1 MAEPDTHYLT
11 AAEIAA
17 WAPDQPMPG
26 NYSAPLRHRLQQTDQ
41 WTPDQVAGRHWA
53 IGCVSLEITQRCNL
67 DCTLCYLSDH
77 SEAVKDLPLAEIY
90 RRIDMIYR
98 HYGPNTDI
106 QVSGGDPTLRKRHE
120 LVAIVRRIA
129 GMGMRPSL
137 FTNGIKASRGL
148 LQELA
153 DNGLVDVAFHVDLTQ
168 QRKGYA
174 TERDL
179 NAVRL
184 DYIERARGLG
194 LSVFFN
200 TTVFDGNFAEI
211 PEIVRFFRHHAEIVR
226 LASFQLQAETGRGVL
241 RQRAALITQD
251 SVAEQI
257 SAGAGLA
264 LNFDVPRVGHP
275 SCNRYAICLEA
286 DNNLFDLCDDPDF
299 ARSMVDCMVGS
310 PIDRKSK
317 GQVVT
322 AFLRTIL
329 RDPRL
334 WLPTLRFVARKAW
347 QMRASLLA
355 SRGRVNK
362 LSFFMHNFQDAE
374 RLQHDRCVACVFMV
388 ATAQG
393 PLSMCV
399 YNAKR
404 DIDILK
410 PLTIHDDGGHRLE
423 WDPAT
428 GVKDLQGPTGP
439 APRTAAAPLPL
450 KRLKGRARQLALARA
465 SLAVPDADRSRTS
478 TEINLRR

>member
-1 MAEPDTHYLT
+1 MAEPDSHYLT
-11 AAEIAA
+11 KAEIAS
-17 WAPDQPMPG
+17 WAPDRPTPG
-26 NYSAPLRHRLQQTDQ
+26 NYSAPLRHRLEQAGQ
-41 WTPDQVAGRHWA
+41 WTENQIAGRHWA
-53 IGCVSLEITQRCNL
+53 IACVSLEITQRCNL

-77 SEAVKDLPLAEIY
+77 SEAVKDVPLAEIY

-120 LVAIVRRIA
+120 LVAIVARIA
-129 GMGMRPSL
+129 KMDMRPSL
-137 FTNGIKASRGL
+137 FTNGIKATRDL
-148 LQELA
+148 LRELA

-168 QRKGYA
+168 QRKGYT

-179 NAVRL
+179 NALRL

-200 TTVFDGNFAEI
+200 TTVFKGNFTEI
-211 PEIVRFFRHHAEIVR
+211 PEITRFFRHHADVVR

-241 RQRAALITQD
+241 RGRAALITQE
-251 SVAEQI
+251 SVAAQI
-257 SAGAGLA
+257 SAGAGVA

-275 SCNRYAICLEA
+275 SCNSYAICLEA
-286 DNNLFDLCDDPDF
+286 NADLYDLCDDPGF
-299 ARSMVDCMVGS
+299 AQSIVDSMVGS

-317 GQVVT
+317 SQVVAT
-322 AFLRTIL
+322 FLRAIL
-329 RDPRL
+329 RDRSL

-347 QMRASLLA
+347 QMKASLLA
-355 SRGRVNK
+355 SRARVNK
-362 LSFFMHNFQDAE
+362 LSFFIHNFQDAE
-374 RLQHDRCVACVFMV
+374 RLQHDRCEACVFMV
-388 ATAQG
+388 ATSQG

-410 PLTIHDDGGHRLE
+410 PLTIHGDDGRHHE
-423 WDPAT
+423 WDPVT
-428 GVKDLQGPTGP
+428 GVMTDLQLPTG
-439 APRTAAAPLPL
+439 AAPSTPALPL

-465 SLAVPDADRSRTS
+465 
-478 TEINLRR
+478 NLVVRI